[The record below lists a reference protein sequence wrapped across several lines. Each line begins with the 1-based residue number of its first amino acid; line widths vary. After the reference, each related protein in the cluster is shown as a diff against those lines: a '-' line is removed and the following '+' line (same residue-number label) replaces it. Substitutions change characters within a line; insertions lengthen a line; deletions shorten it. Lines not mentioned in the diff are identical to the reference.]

1 MAFAV
6 MELQTL
12 LEPNNAAKVTGEE
25 MCAGT
30 RTKMLKTAME
40 GGKMQLSL
48 SPNDDMEGDANKQIK
63 KRKIIGGI
71 GFNQQE
77 VDSDKSMLP
86 LSLSLSL
93 RGGDIGGEDAGRFE
107 AAAGSSGKK
116 AALGRS
122 TLDLTMSIKA
132 LE

>member
-48 SPNDDMEGDANKQIK
+48 RPNDDMEGDANKQIK

-93 RGGDIGGEDAGRFE
+93 RGGDIGGEDARGFE